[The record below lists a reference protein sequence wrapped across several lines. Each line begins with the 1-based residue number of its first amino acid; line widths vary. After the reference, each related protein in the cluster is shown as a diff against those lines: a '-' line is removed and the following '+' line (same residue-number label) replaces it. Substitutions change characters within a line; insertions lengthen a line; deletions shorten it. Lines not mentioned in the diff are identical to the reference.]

1 MNSQVVA
8 NMTFLS
14 KDMATGKSK
23 VTYEGQEVT
32 VSSVSLVDTSGN
44 TCKITFKIFDINC
57 QGKQK
62 HKIVMITVITDDKKD
77 RAVHFW

>member
-1 MNSQVVA
+1 MNVDYEVYTAMNSQVVA

-44 TCKITFKIFDINC
+44 SRKITFKILDINC

-62 HKIVMITVITDDKKD
+62 HKIVMITL
-77 RAVHFW
+77 

>member
-1 MNSQVVA
+1 
-8 NMTFLS
+8 
-14 KDMATGKSK
+14 MATGKSK

-44 TCKITFKIFDINC
+44 TRKITFKILDINC

-62 HKIVMITVITDDKKD
+62 HKIVMITLWLLMIKKIVLFTFGN
-77 RAVHFW
+77 AIYTF